1 MTDTVLSHAG
11 RSESATIE
19 IALSRDGA
27 SPRPR
32 LRPFRERGFFWRYR
46 RQRATWP
53 EHQKVTDLP
62 KRARTRSGNRP
73 IGSHFGYERN
83 CRTELVRD

>member
-1 MTDTVLSHAG
+1 MPCPSAPAKAQLSVLCSSLELPFSCSSDRRVVRAMTDTVLSHAG

-32 LRPFRERGFFWRYR
+32 LRPFRERGFFL
-46 RQRATWP
+46 AISP
-53 EHQKVTDLP
+53 PACDV
-62 KRARTRSGNRP
+62 A
-73 IGSHFGYERN
+73 
-83 CRTELVRD
+83 